1 MLVFAAI
8 LQVNPLTFRKLDCF
22 SRLTLR
28 FLIFSNWFKVIKIL
42 VKLLPNF
49 QVLEETVSW
58 FLYIVF
64 VIVFGDL

>member
-28 FLIFSNWFKVIKIL
+28 FLIFCNWFKVIKIL

-49 QVLEETVSW
+49 QVLEEAFSW

>member
-49 QVLEETVSW
+49 QVLEEAVSW

>member
-28 FLIFSNWFKVIKIL
+28 FLNFCNWFKVIKIL
-42 VKLLPNF
+42 VKLLPDL
-49 QVLEETVSW
+49 QVFEEAVSW

-64 VIVFGDL
+64 VIVFGNL